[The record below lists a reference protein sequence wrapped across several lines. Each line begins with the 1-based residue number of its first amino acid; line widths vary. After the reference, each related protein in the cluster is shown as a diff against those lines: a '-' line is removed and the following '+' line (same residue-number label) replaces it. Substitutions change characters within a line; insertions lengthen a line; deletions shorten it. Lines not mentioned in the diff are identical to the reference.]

1 MLTYYI
7 TVLILLGFFIYSK
20 LIFYI
25 IFFVSF
31 CPCITY
37 VLCFDIQ
44 QEFHSHRRINR
55 IQSNLKEE
63 LYDDYRKK
71 NGVTLD
77 CCSICT
83 GEYNEKDYIIA
94 LPCDL
99 RYLVDIFRHCFHSA
113 CIKKWLENKTVC
125 PLCRIDLRTPNE
137 IEANDRLLNNN
148 NINIVIEGD
157 NQLPNNEEHKEDNIN
172 ENNNNQNQI
181 NINRGTENPEN
192 QNL

>member
-44 QEFHSHRRINR
+44 QDFQHTRRISR
-55 IQSNLKEE
+55 IQRNLKEE
-63 LYDDYRKK
+63 VYEEYAKK
-71 NGVTLD
+71 NQITLD

-83 GEYNEKDYIIA
+83 LEYNNRDSIIV
-94 LPCDL
+94 LPCDI
-99 RYLVDIFRHCFHSA
+99 RYKYFL
-113 CIKKWLENKTVC
+113 IKGIVFIRYVSKNGS
-125 PLCRIDLRTPNE
+125 RIKQYVLYVE
-137 IEANDRLLNNN
+137 LI
-148 NINIVIEGD
+148 
-157 NQLPNNEEHKEDNIN
+157 
-172 ENNNNQNQI
+172 
-181 NINRGTENPEN
+181 
-192 QNL
+192 

>member
-37 VLCFDIQ
+37 VLCFDVQ
-44 QEFHSHRRINR
+44 QEFQQNRRTSR
-55 IQSNLKEE
+55 IQSNLNEV
-63 LYDDYRKK
+63 LYEDFKKK
-71 NGVTLD
+71 NQIILD

-83 GEYNEKDYIIA
+83 AEYNDKDTIIA

-99 RYLVDIFRHCFHSA
+99 R
-113 CIKKWLENKTVC
+113 
-125 PLCRIDLRTPNE
+125 
-137 IEANDRLLNNN
+137 
-148 NINIVIEGD
+148 
-157 NQLPNNEEHKEDNIN
+157 
-172 ENNNNQNQI
+172 
-181 NINRGTENPEN
+181 
-192 QNL
+192 